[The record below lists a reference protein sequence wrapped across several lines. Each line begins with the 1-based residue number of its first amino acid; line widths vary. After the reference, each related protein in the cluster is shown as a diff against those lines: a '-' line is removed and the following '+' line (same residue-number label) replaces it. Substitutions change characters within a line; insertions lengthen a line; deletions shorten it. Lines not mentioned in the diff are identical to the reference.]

1 MKQNNFINLLKVDFK
16 KGIKAI
22 SFMVIIGLLCYIVP
36 VLIMEKDEGTT
47 NIDFLITLLIISCY
61 IIPIIQ
67 NSYKMNKRKADR
79 VYALP
84 ISTKMLA
91 HAKLIMGLLEII
103 ISYTF
108 LYILGFIVVA
118 CKQPNFML
126 HYYVPLYFIILLF
139 AIILY
144 VFNFFISS
152 RANTIFDA
160 ILLVALWSFV
170 FLIIV
175 NVINQFIDLA
185 VFYSKKPVD
194 KLGVKAIPF
203 YPIVICGNFYNDWI
217 VSKVDEYN
225 FNRYSY
231 ASDNL
236 FREMNPF
243 YFIFYSIL
251 GIGSYLGIY
260 FLSAKDRGETVEEV
274 SNGIFG
280 YQPLMAVYLFYFVM
294 YSVKTSQYALIA
306 VGIAMYL
313 VLDVIH
319 KRKFKISKCSLIT
332 MGITILVGVIL
343 GVILHKTIYPIE
355 VEAFIRESW
364 SSYRHI
370 ETWRNYM

>member
-1 MKQNNFINLLKVDFK
+1 MKQNSFISLLKVDFK
-16 KGIKAI
+16 KSIKAI
-22 SFMVIIGLLCYIVP
+22 SFMVIIGLLCFIVP
-36 VLIMEKDEGTT
+36 LLTMRKDESTS
-47 NIDFLITLLIISCY
+47 NIGLLITLLVISCY

-84 ISTKMLA
+84 ISMRMLA

-108 LYILGFIVVA
+108 LYVFGFIVVA

-160 ILLVALWSFV
+160 ILLVVLWSFV
-170 FLIIV
+170 FLVIV
-175 NVINQFIDLA
+175 NVINQFVDLA
-185 VFYSKKPVD
+185 VYYSKRPVD
-194 KLGVKAIPF
+194 KLGVEAIPF
-203 YPIVICGNFYNDWI
+203 YPFIRYGNFYSAWI
-217 VSKVDEYN
+217 TSKVDEYGII
-225 FNRYSY
+225 RY
-231 ASDNL
+231 ASDNPFKEINL
-236 FREMNPF
+236 F
-243 YFIFYSIL
+243 YFIFYPIL

-260 FLSAKDRGETVEEV
+260 FLSTKDRGETVEEISSGV
-274 SNGIFG
+274 FG
-280 YQPLMAVYLFYFVM
+280 YQPLMAVYLFYFVVF
-294 YSVKTSQYALIA
+294 SVRTSQYVLIA

-319 KRKFKISKCSLIT
+319 KRKFKISKSSLIT

-343 GVILHKTIYPIE
+343 GVILHETLYPKE
-355 VEAFIRESW
+355 LASYVETEMNAFIKEIRFK
-364 SSYRHI
+364 
-370 ETWRNYM
+370 